1 VVAVVLAAL
10 SGAFFGALAVAVR
23 YALRRGG
30 DVVVGAVAVPGV
42 ALVLAVLISGPSL
55 ATDTIRVSDLWPFA
69 LAGLLAPG
77 ASQVL
82 FIGAVRDA
90 GPSRTAIL
98 IGTAPLM
105 SVGLALA
112 LLGEPFRPLLLIG
125 TALVVAGGVA
135 LGRERARPEQFRL
148 FGVVLALG
156 CAALFA
162 VRDNVVRWA
171 ARGTHPPPLVAT
183 DVALAAATAFMLIYV
198 LVVRR
203 NRDHTGAP
211 SVTHSVAAFVPAGI
225 SLAIAYDCLLA
236 AFDRGRVSIV
246 APLNA
251 TQSLWAVLLTV
262 VLYGRKTE
270 LIGPRLVVAGMLV
283 VAGAAVIGAV
293 R

>member
-1 VVAVVLAAL
+1 MVAVVLAAL

-30 DVVVGAVAVPGV
+30 DAVVGAVAVPGV

-112 LLGEPFRPLLLIG
+112 LLGEPFRPVLLIG

-135 LGRERARPEQFRL
+135 LGRERARPEHFRL

-198 LVVRR
+198 LFARR
-203 NRDHTGAP
+203 NRDRTGL
-211 SVTHSVAAFVPAGI
+211 THSVASFVPAGI
-225 SLAIAYDCLLA
+225 ALAIAYDCLLA

-251 TQSLWAVLLTV
+251 TQSLWAVLLSV

-270 LIGPRLVVAGMLV
+270 LIGTCLVVAGMLV